1 MADLV
6 NLVSQNVKAVR
17 QRITSACD
25 RVGRDPSTV
34 RLVGV
39 SKTFPIKHVM
49 AAVDAGVTDL
59 GENRVQEAEEKI
71 ALATHLTGI
80 TWHLIGHL
88 QSNKA
93 RRAISTMTWIQSVD
107 SLDLLHR
114 LERSAKEKGTSAQL
128 LLQVD
133 LAREVTKHGASADV
147 IHQLLTAGA
156 DCHALQIRG
165 LMVLPPWSTDPEQS
179 RPYFRQLRRLRDQLI
194 DTGVDQT
201 MLGELSMGM
210 SHDFDVAIEEGATM
224 IRVGRAIFG
233 RRSSN

>member
-1 MADLV
+1 
-6 NLVSQNVKAVR
+6 
-17 QRITSACD
+17 
-25 RVGRDPSTV
+25 
-34 RLVGV
+34 
-39 SKTFPIKHVM
+39 
-49 AAVDAGVTDL
+49 
-59 GENRVQEAEEKI
+59 
-71 ALATHLTGI
+71 
-80 TWHLIGHL
+80 
-88 QSNKA
+88 
-93 RRAISTMTWIQSVD
+93 MTWIQSVD

-114 LERSAKEKGTSAQL
+114 LERSAKEEGASVQL

-133 LAREVTKHGASADV
+133 LAREATKHGASADV

-165 LMVLPPWSTDPEQS
+165 LMVLPPWSTNPEQS
-179 RPYFRQLRRLRDQLI
+179 RSYFRQLRRLRDQLI

>member
-6 NLVSQNVKAVR
+6 DRIKQNVKSVR

-25 RVGRDPSTV
+25 RVGRDPSTI
-34 RLVGV
+34 RIIAV

-71 ALATHLTGI
+71 SQVRDLTGT

-93 RRAISTMTWIQSVD
+93 RRAISAMPWIQSVD

-114 LERSAKEKGTSAQL
+114 LERSAKEEGKSTQL
-128 LLQVD
+128 LLQVE
-133 LAREVTKHGASADV
+133 LAGEATKHGASTDV
-147 IHQLLTAGA
+147 IYQLLDAGA
-156 DCHALQIRG
+156 HCHAVKIRG
-165 LMVLPPWSTDPEQS
+165 LMVLPPWSKNPEQS

-194 DTGVDQT
+194 DTGVDKT

-224 IRVGRAIFG
+224 IRVGTAIFG
-233 RRSSN
+233 QRSSN